1 MMNEQNSASPSR
13 WPNRWGKLLASVSFV
28 LIFFG
33 GLVTTTVAGMAVPD
47 WPRTYGYNMF
57 LYPFYDWF
65 FGPWDLFVEHGHRLL
80 GTSAGILAILLVIAT
95 FRATRSTTMRRFSV
109 ALLALVIF
117 QGVLGGIRVL
127 RDDRLVANLHG
138 LVGPAFF
145 ALVVAFCTLSS
156 RWYSQN
162 VVRAERRQADF
173 GRAGLFRWAV
183 VLLVLCYLQLAVGSL
198 LRHVDV
204 TISPR
209 GFPHLVY
216 THLALG
222 IFLMLATGLY
232 WLRTGMLANTGLRW
246 QIHALALAII
256 VQVVLGL
263 ITWVMKYGFPWWLDQ
278 YLFAARFVVPDKTM
292 QQTLLVTAHMAMG
305 SAILGLWTLHVVRFH
320 CLRTKFSTATSPRAE
335 AAAEPMPLG
344 T

>member
-1 MMNEQNSASPSR
+1 MNREQNSSLSR
-13 WPNRWGKLLASVSFV
+13 WPNRWGRLLAAVSFV

-80 GTSAGILAILLVIAT
+80 GTLAGILAFLLVIAT
-95 FRATRSTTMRRFSV
+95 FRATRSTRMRQFSV

-117 QGVLGGIRVL
+117 QGALGGIRVL
-127 RDDRLVANLHG
+127 QDDRLVANLHG
-138 LVGPAFF
+138 VVGPAFF

-156 RWYSQN
+156 RWYSDN
-162 VVRAERRQADF
+162 VMRAERQPTDLGCPGF
-173 GRAGLFRWAV
+173 CRWAV

-198 LRHVDV
+198 LRHIDV
-204 TISPR
+204 TVSPR

-222 IFLMLATGLY
+222 IFLMLATWLY
-232 WLRTGMLANTGLRW
+232 WLRTASLSNPGLRW

-256 VQVVLGL
+256 AQVVLGL

-320 CLRTKFSTATSPRAE
+320 GLRTKFATKSLT
-335 AAAEPMPLG
+335 AAESAYEPIASG

>member
-1 MMNEQNSASPSR
+1 MNEQNSDSISR
-13 WPNRWGKLLASVSFV
+13 WPNRWGKLLAGVSFV

-80 GTSAGILAILLVIAT
+80 GTLAGMLAILLVIAT
-95 FRATRSTTMRRFSV
+95 FRTSRSTMMRRFSV

-117 QGVLGGIRVL
+117 QGALGGIRVL

-138 LVGPAFF
+138 VVGPAFF
-145 ALVVAFCTLSS
+145 ALVVAFCVLSS
-156 RWYSQN
+156 QWYFQN
-162 VVRAERRQADF
+162 VVRAERQQANL
-173 GRAGLFRWAV
+173 GRPGFFRWAV

-204 TISPR
+204 TVSPR

-222 IFLMLATGLY
+222 IFLMLATWLY
-232 WLRTGMLANTGLRW
+232 WLRTAHLAGTGLRW
-246 QIHALALAII
+246 QIHALALAIVAQI
-256 VQVVLGL
+256 VLGL
-263 ITWVMKYGFPWWLDQ
+263 ITWVMKYGFPWWLDH

-320 CLRTKFSTATSPRAE
+320 GLRTKFSTESLTATE
-335 AAAEPMPLG
+335 ATAEPMAVG